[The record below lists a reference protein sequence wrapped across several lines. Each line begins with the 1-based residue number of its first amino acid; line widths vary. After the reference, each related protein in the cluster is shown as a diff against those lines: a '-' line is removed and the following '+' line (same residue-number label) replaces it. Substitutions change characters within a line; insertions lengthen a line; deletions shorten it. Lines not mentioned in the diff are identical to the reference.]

1 MTVTRRAAAAVAAL
15 CATTMVLA
23 GCGGSDEE
31 PLVKPTSDTTT
42 SAAAPD
48 QDGFTPAQ
56 REVSD
61 AVQTYVTAF
70 FGRGASPVQPAI
82 ASMVTPDL
90 LAKIVPAE
98 TKAIDDAGLQYI
110 GEVTLDPQKVT
121 IDGDTATYQ
130 GCRGGGS
137 AAVVKK
143 GETGAGVGSRPV
155 TTSQL
160 TYGLVRVDGRWLIN
174 DPRGERVSTCA
185 P

>member
-1 MTVTRRAAAAVAAL
+1 MTVTRCVRIVVAAVF
-15 CATTMVLA
+15 ATTMLA
-23 GCGGSDEE
+23 GCSGSDDE

-42 SAAAPD
+42 SAAATDP
-48 QDGFTPAQ
+48 DGFTAEQ
-56 REVSD
+56 REVAD

-82 ASMVTPDL
+82 AGMVTNDL

-121 IDGDTATYQ
+121 IDGDTATFE

-143 GETGAGVGSRPV
+143 GETSAGVGSRLV

-160 TYGLVRVDGRWLIN
+160 TYGLVRVDGTWLIN
-174 DPRGERVSTCA
+174 DPRGERVATCA